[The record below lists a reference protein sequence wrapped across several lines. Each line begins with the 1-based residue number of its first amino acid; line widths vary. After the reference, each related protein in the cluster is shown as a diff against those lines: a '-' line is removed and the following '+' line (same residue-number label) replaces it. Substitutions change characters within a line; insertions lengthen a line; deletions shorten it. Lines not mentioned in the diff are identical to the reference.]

1 MRLKNKLKHKNDEKN
16 INELSNQNN
25 GIHSSEALNSSGIN
39 ANVLS
44 NEETIYKSSRVNYK
58 TML

>member
-44 NEETIYKSSRVNYK
+44 NEETIYKYSRVN
-58 TML
+58 